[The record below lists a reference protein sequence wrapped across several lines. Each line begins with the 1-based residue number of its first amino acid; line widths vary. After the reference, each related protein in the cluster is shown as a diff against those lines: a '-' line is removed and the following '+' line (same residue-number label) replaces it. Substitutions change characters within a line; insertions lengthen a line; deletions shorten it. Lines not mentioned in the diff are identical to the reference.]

1 MTNLQKNNE
10 IMKKR
15 IKPEAI
21 LLGCILL
28 MQIAIFAYI
37 YYSGKLHNNHNTHK
51 ELSACPVDI
60 RNSHKWQKSPFTAI
74 DIQMEKLM
82 NAAFN
87 SIPASFSHHNAL
99 QRHRQIM
106 RNLQNTMKQMADFQ
120 NAMNIDSG
128 WEAINISPA
137 MDMREKS
144 NSYEVVF
151 CVPPG
156 TSSNITVKLNG
167 NLLSMVIPI
176 KISTPHY
183 SEYRTYEQHIM
194 LPGAVKANKNI
205 KAAVS
210 NGMLRVT
217 LLKAE

>member
-1 MTNLQKNNE
+1 
-10 IMKKR
+10 MKKR
-15 IKPEAI
+15 IKLEAV

-28 MQIAIFAYI
+28 MQIAIFAYL
-37 YYSGKLHNNHNTHK
+37 YYSGRRDNKHDTTRHARSVCTGRT
-51 ELSACPVDI
+51 D
-60 RNSHKWQKSPFTAI
+60 NSHKWPQSPFTAI
-74 DIQMEKLM
+74 DMQMEKLM
-82 NAAFN
+82 NAAFS
-87 SIPASFSHHNAL
+87 SIPATVSHHNAL

-106 RNLQNTMKQMADFQ
+106 HNLQSTMKQMTDFQ
-120 NAMNIDSG
+120 NAINIDSG
-128 WEAINISPA
+128 WDAINISPA

-176 KISTPHY
+176 KISTPRY
-183 SEYRTYEQHIM
+183 SEYRTYEQRIM
-194 LPGAVKANKNI
+194 LPGAVKADSNI

-210 NGMLRVT
+210 NGMLRVI
-217 LLKAE
+217 LQKAK